1 MPWMTLAAF
10 YVLVSRV
17 REAAGLRLLQDDNE
31 GLNAVE
37 ELKGD
42 EYLHAWECGYD
53 EDGCWDDARA
63 ARALRTT
70 REERENAKK
79 AEAERKRS
87 AARAQ
92 QAARRTAAR
101 PPPAPR
107 EAGQLDDAATRPAA
121 RQQRSRPQTGSKR
134 VYTCSVCRCQG
145 HSAKRK
151 EGVAQCPRQQ
161 AAAAAAAAA
170 AACDE

>member
-63 ARALRTT
+63 AHDSRGTGERQEGGGREEALRGACT
-70 REERENAKK
+70 AG
-79 AEAERKRS
+79 S
-87 AARAQ
+87 A
-92 QAARRTAAR
+92 
-101 PPPAPR
+101 PYGS
-107 EAGQLDDAATRPAA
+107 EAATGA
-121 RQQRSRPQTGSKR
+121 T
-134 VYTCSVCRCQG
+134 
-145 HSAKRK
+145 
-151 EGVAQCPRQQ
+151 
-161 AAAAAAAAA
+161 
-170 AACDE
+170 